1 MEPDELARNFP
12 LDPSQPELGMIVHPL
27 AVQALERALSR
38 LLKHKGSQVAV
49 PVSKQEACVI
59 ASASDRTITR
69 AECWLVVGISRQG
82 EAVYALMYST
92 EPDGHREVLK
102 RFSSELEHLL

>member
-1 MEPDELARNFP
+1 MEPNELARNFP

-27 AVQALERALSR
+27 VVQALDRALSR
-38 LLKHKGSQVAV
+38 LLKHKGSKVAV
-49 PVSKQEACVI
+49 PVSKQEAFAI
-59 ASASDRTITR
+59 ASASHRTITK
-69 AECWLVVGISRQG
+69 AECWLAVGISRGG

-92 EPDGHREVLK
+92 EPDGHKDVLR